1 MVETIGGLSS
11 LGVEIMATTNKT
23 STSAHQNRTS
33 NQNRSTHHSR
43 SEESRSRAT
52 SMNETMKPV
61 SELLDVAMDSYE
73 KAFRT
78 GLKLQEESG
87 KWWTAFLEQTGPSRE
102 WQRTIRTMAGELLPE
117 AQRRVEDGLR
127 MVEQNSRASLE
138 YLRLFKRAVEVPQGN
153 PIFEG
158 QNKLLS
164 FWEESLNSVRDSA
177 QAIAQANT
185 QAMESWME
193 LFRKGTE
200 MAAERARAN

>member
-1 MVETIGGLSS
+1 
-11 LGVEIMATTNKT
+11 MATTNK
-23 STSAHQNRTS
+23 TSAHQNRTS
-33 NQNRSTHHSR
+33 YQNRSTHQNR
-43 SEESRSRAT
+43 SEESRTRAA
-52 SMNETMKPV
+52 MDETMKPV
-61 SELLDVAMDSYE
+61 SELLDVAMGSYE

-102 WQRTIRTMAGELLPE
+102 WQKTIRTMASELLPE
-117 AQRRVEDGLR
+117 AQKRVEDGLR

-138 YLRLFKRAVEVPQGN
+138 YLRLFKRTVEVPHAN
-153 PIFEG
+153 PIAES
-158 QNKLLS
+158 QNKLLG

>member
-1 MVETIGGLSS
+1 MD
-11 LGVEIMATTNKT
+11 
-23 STSAHQNRTS
+23 
-33 NQNRSTHHSR
+33 
-43 SEESRSRAT
+43 
-52 SMNETMKPV
+52 ETMKPV
-61 SELLDVAMDSYE
+61 SELLDVAMGSYE

-87 KWWTAFLEQTGPSRE
+87 KWWTAFLEQTGPTRE
-102 WQRTIRTMAGELLPE
+102 WQKTIRTMASELLPE

-153 PIFEG
+153 PIVEG
-158 QNKLLS
+158 QTKLLS

-200 MAAERARAN
+200 MAAERARSN